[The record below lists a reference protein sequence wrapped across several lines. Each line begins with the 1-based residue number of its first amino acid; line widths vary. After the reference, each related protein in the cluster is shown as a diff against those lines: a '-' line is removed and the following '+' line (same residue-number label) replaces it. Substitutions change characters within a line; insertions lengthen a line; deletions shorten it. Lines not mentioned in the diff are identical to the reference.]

1 MSMYK
6 VPEQFYFRLHHPR
19 PRFKSNIENVLIY
32 MASEI
37 VQIGSK
43 PKAEFKQLLNDAIRM
58 FPGNLSST
66 QKTIDNWRT
75 EIDALFALIQKSDKN
90 LEPTYRAFDLAENQ
104 DLVKFFKVFCYYF
117 QYPGGFVKNHVN
129 LEFINAKINFKPA
142 QYILTML
149 FEAEQKYGIRAGVTK
164 SEVTHC
170 IFNDLRVTRDHRP
183 PLDTWELIYSNFSK
197 GMEYNWTGDVI
208 RYAGDFL
215 DYLVQANLLIRR
227 PNQKYYLNKAEGAAI
242 QRFIQPYENEFNYYT
257 KMHSLVSEIS
267 ENSFSE
273 DKIKRLMLAKIAELE
288 NEWVT
293 YFNTPLSD
301 EFFDTDVIS
310 LVTSELTDDS
320 TDTIELSVV
329 LEEIDNYS
337 TGNIG
342 SVGEALIVKH
352 EVKRL
357 ALGGR
362 DDLTHLV
369 KFIPTQFAMGYD
381 ISSREMDGGI
391 RNIEVKTTTS
401 SSEIHFTRFHLTPN
415 EWAVAES
422 YQDRYYVYRLMISKE
437 SIKLYILQNPVR
449 LYKEDGIKA
458 LPRNGMDVTF
468 DSESSGFAEE
478 LLV

>member
-1 MSMYK
+1 MYK
-6 VPEQFYFRLHHPR
+6 VPDQFYFRLHHPR

-43 PKAEFKQLLNDAIRM
+43 PKAEFKQRLNDSIRM
-58 FPGNLSST
+58 FPGNLNST

-75 EIDALFALIQKSDKN
+75 EIDALFALIQENDQN
-90 LEPTYRAFDLAENQ
+90 LEPTYRAVDLAENQ

-129 LEFINAKINFKPA
+129 LELINARINFKPA

-164 SEVTHC
+164 AEVTHC

-183 PLDTWELIYSNFSK
+183 PLDTWDLISSH
-197 GMEYNWTGDVI
+197 GVEYDWTGDVI

-242 QRFIQPYENEFNYYT
+242 QRFIKPYENDFNYYN
-257 KMHSLVSEIS
+257 KIESLIREIDG
-267 ENSFSE
+267 NAFSE
-273 DKIKRLMLAKIAELE
+273 DEIKRLMLSKITDLE
-288 NEWVT
+288 NEWIR

-310 LVTSELTDDS
+310 LVTSESTNDS
-320 TDTIELSVV
+320 TDTIDLSVI
-329 LEEIDNYS
+329 LEEIADYS

-342 SVGEALIVKH
+342 SVGEAIIVKH

-357 ALGGR
+357 ELGGR
-362 DDLTHLV
+362 LDLKHLV
-369 KFIPTQFAMGYD
+369 KFIPTHFAMGYD
-381 ISSREMDGGI
+381 ISSRELDGGI

-401 SSEIHFTRFHLTPN
+401 SREIHFTRFHLTPN

-449 LYKEDGIKA
+449 LYKEDRIKA
-458 LPRNGMDVTF
+458 LPRDGMDVTF
-468 DSESSGFAEE
+468 DSKSSGFVEE